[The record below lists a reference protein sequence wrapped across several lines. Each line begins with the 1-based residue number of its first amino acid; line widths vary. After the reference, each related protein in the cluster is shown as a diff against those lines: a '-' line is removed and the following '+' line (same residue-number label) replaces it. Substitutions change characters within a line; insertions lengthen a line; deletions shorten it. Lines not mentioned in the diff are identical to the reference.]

1 MSSATSRVP
10 ATRSVATDAEAMNLA
25 LAEAR
30 LAEEHLDVPVG
41 AVVVREGVVIAA
53 RHNERELTGD
63 PTAHAEVLAI
73 RDAAAHL
80 GNWHLDECT
89 IYVTLEPCTMC
100 AGALVNARVARVV
113 FAATDPKAGAGGSLY
128 NLLAEPRLNHR
139 CVVESGLMSAECSA
153 LLKAFFAAR
162 RGGRAGREADQ
173 PTISAAAD
181 AVDQTP

>member
-1 MSSATSRVP
+1 MSSASSRVP
-10 ATRSVATDAEAMNLA
+10 ATRSVATDAEAMSLA

-30 LAEEHLDVPVG
+30 LAEAHLDVPVG
-41 AVVVREGVVIAA
+41 AVVVRDGVVIAA

-73 RDAAAHL
+73 RDAAGHL

-89 IYVTLEPCTMC
+89 IFVTLEPCTMC
-100 AGALVNARVARVV
+100 AGALVNARIARVV

-139 CVVESGLMSAECSA
+139 CVVESGLLSHESSV
-153 LLKAFFAAR
+153 LLKSFFAAR
-162 RGGRAGREADQ
+162 RGRRPGREADQ
-173 PTISAAAD
+173 TTISAAAD
-181 AVDQTP
+181 SVDQAP